1 MTSARGRLD
10 PSTFVKHLC
19 IDSTEQV
26 NLANFKYK
34 PKSDSNTSATDKADR
49 LLYAKRYSP

>member
-10 PSTFVKHLC
+10 PSTFVKHLW
-19 IDSTEQV
+19 DNTEQV

-49 LLYAKRYSP
+49 LLYAKQYSP